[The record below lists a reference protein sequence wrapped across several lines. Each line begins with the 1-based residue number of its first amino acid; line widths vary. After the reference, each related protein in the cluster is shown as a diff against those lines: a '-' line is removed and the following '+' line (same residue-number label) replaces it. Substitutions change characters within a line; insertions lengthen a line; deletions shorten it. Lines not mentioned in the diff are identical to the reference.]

1 MMRAFAA
8 VKRGR
13 PKSGAANDNQ
23 KLDPGTAELQMKRAQ
38 LARGLDPTACAHPL
52 DMLFAKGWLTPAE
65 QRAGFRYAALYRRVI
80 GRTDVSYGR
89 FYDGLAGT
97 GGRSA
102 TAATDEEDLA
112 LVEARFQRAK
122 RDLLRDGLKVALVT
136 ERVSVFGIWPGWIF
150 AAAGQE
156 DGDCHRLRTGLAALA
171 DSFAVRA

>member
-13 PKSGAANDNQ
+13 PKNAAANDND

-52 DMLFAKGWLTPAE
+52 DLLRAKGWLTDVE

-80 GRTDVSYGR
+80 GRTDMSYGR
-89 FYDGLAGT
+89 FYDGLSGI
-97 GGRSA
+97 GGRSPMMA
-102 TAATDEEDLA
+102 NDEADQLRA
-112 LVEARFQRAK
+112 EAQFRRAK
-122 RDLLRDGLKVALVT
+122 RDLLRAGLQVALVT

-150 AAAGQE
+150 AAAGE
-156 DGDCHRLRTGLAALA
+156 RDHDCQRLRAGLAVLG
-171 DSFAVRA
+171 DSFAARA